1 MKRKRV
7 SHRRKVRLAPG
18 CRLSGNSARKGRVLV
33 SPAGNVQLNEVAAA
47 VLALCDGRLT
57 REQIVT
63 RMLSASRISL
73 ARNVREFMNAAYRNG
88 WLVDSG

>member
-7 SHRRKVRLAPG
+7 SPRRKVRLAPD
-18 CRLSGNSARKGRVLV
+18 CRLTGSTGRKGRMLI
-33 SPAGNVQLNEVAAA
+33 SPTGAVQLNEIAAA

-63 RMLSASRISL
+63 RTLSASRLSL
-73 ARNVREFMNAAYRNG
+73 ARNVREFLTAAYRNG
-88 WLVDSG
+88 WLVDSA